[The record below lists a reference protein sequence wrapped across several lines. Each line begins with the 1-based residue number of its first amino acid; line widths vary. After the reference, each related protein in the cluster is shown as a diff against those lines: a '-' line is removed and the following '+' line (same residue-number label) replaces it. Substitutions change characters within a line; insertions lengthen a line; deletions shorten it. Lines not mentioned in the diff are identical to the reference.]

1 MSPKYILLYTI
12 KDETLMLQLAEQRE
26 RTVVEYLGH
35 NLTQKL
41 DIIETWLFQCV
52 LNVYFQVS

>member
-26 RTVVEYLGH
+26 ITVVEYLGH
-35 NLTQKL
+35 NLTQKF
-41 DIIETWLFQCV
+41 DFIETWLFQCV

>member
-26 RTVVEYLGH
+26 ITVVEYLGH
-35 NLTQKL
+35 NLTQKF
-41 DIIETWLFQCV
+41 DFI
-52 LNVYFQVS
+52 